1 MSGNYSKI
9 IHGNLKRLYQ
19 DGTVDIGGRL
29 GAQKQGD
36 AYIFPAFGGPCQITP
51 EGIFLGDEVLNG
63 PLGVIIS
70 LYALKATTESRV
82 IDPLRAFKE
91 FPDSMPYSG
100 AFVTHTESVLV
111 PYVEKIENAKGRI
124 IESMGCD
131 EPFVSISGDFSLIV
145 SPLPKIALVYI
156 FYRADDDFPASVT
169 CLYSNNA
176 NHFIPI
182 DGLADIGEYTSKK
195 MIEIVA

>member
-1 MSGNYSKI
+1 MSGNYGI
-9 IHGNLKRLYQ
+9 IIRENLKQLYQ
-19 DGTVDIGGRL
+19 ESPGDTDRRL
-29 GAQKQGD
+29 GAEKHGD
-36 AYIFPAFGGPCQITP
+36 AYTFPAFGGGCRITP
-51 EGIFLGDEVLNG
+51 EEIFLDDEPLNW

-70 LYALKATTESRV
+70 LYALKATTESRI

-91 FPDSMPYSG
+91 FPDSMPYAG

-111 PYVEKIENAKGRI
+111 PYVEKIENAKDRI
-124 IESMGCD
+124 IEYMGCG
-131 EPFVSISGDFSLIV
+131 EPFVSTSGDFSFIV

-176 NHFIPI
+176 NHFIPT
-182 DGLADIGEYTSKK
+182 DGLADIGEYASKK
-195 MIEIVA
+195 MIGVVA